1 MPSPLSFNST
11 EDIRKKLLVKN
22 LPPFNSDGF
31 SPTTNPGQS
40 ELKLTNFSVV
50 DSAEVED
57 IGDKEEV
64 RLYLNNIY
72 GPPGGYD
79 DRYTVEDVQ
88 TIVTNRDTYYK
99 FVSSTYNSADI
110 LLKKDPQGDNG
121 SLTQDS
127 VMIQLAA
134 KSLKDEFQ
142 YRVDEEIRQETLGRA
157 NFLNALK
164 DPFIAADILTGRQE
178 LIEPDWTISSPTNV
192 IAKGLDFISRI
203 TGVYVPFSW
212 IPGDYFEGKR
222 SYLNTGVNIVSNLL
236 GFRDLLPEKKNGSDI
251 FLNNTGRG
259 QTSQLFKSLEYNRFR
274 PDYKLNFITDPN
286 FFAPGPN
293 YYIGSRTQD
302 INDIVGP
309 NNELPV
315 DEFGKRI
322 PTAVRGY
329 GEIGD
334 LYEGEQ
340 KFSFGLNTVEP
351 GDSPDIQG
359 GFTWV
364 SPKSSRAAGKT
375 VGPGGKVE
383 GSDAGFP
390 PISSQFSKS
399 SSQRYSL
406 TKGSILDD
414 TQRLVDS
421 ADGLQGQARLGHVGT
436 AINQVSKVFYDGT
449 REITKGSRVRRYVN
463 ENGAEVGKEYCR
475 VFTKDSPYYTMAD
488 LQKSE
493 GNIRKFKN
501 SVLDSTY
508 NLNIAPVEGSN
519 ILDGQ
524 ATKYML
530 SLENLA
536 WRTSNMTQDLPNCEK
551 GPNGGR
557 VMWFP
562 PYDLRVDESV
572 TANWTTN
579 DFLGR
584 PEPIYTYSNT
594 QRQGSLSFK
603 IIVDHPSVLNTLVDK
618 ELKNVTPDSEVTK
631 IVDSFFSGCK
641 TLDIYELARKY
652 GQLSFNDIY
661 EVVTK
666 TNDPEIFREYEREI
680 PKENPEPDNTTDDTP
695 QKPQLGQFEGVS
707 LYFDNDKPDSNSTS
721 TTSSVNYNTSYSAY
735 IGQKSNYLTQADSI
749 GEKSQVETFFDTEIE
764 PNKGKLDD
772 LINQLVDAATNKF
785 GVNIELTGSA
795 SSPNS
800 AEYNVNL
807 SKRRVDSVKKQ
818 ILEDPRIKKV
828 NEKGYIGIT
837 TSALGESTS
846 INGVDCSQNITN
858 PTAKIYSVGAMGCR
872 RTVIKA
878 INVTVPPT
886 PEGEQTQTDTETVKE
901 TGVNSENVKVI
912 EKGTGSPRRN
922 DEVRLREGITKKV
935 LRRLLTECDY
945 FQSITDDTSF
955 LYEGIKEKIKY
966 FNPTFHSMTPEG
978 LNSRLTFL
986 QQCMRPGET
995 IPTIGPDGKPLENNA
1010 LNTSFGS
1017 PPICVLRVGDFFH
1030 TKIAIN
1036 QMSVRY
1042 EPLVLDLNPE
1052 GIGVQPMMADVSLSF
1067 YFIGGHGLKEPVAR
1081 LQNALSFN
1089 YYANTEMYDER
1100 SVATED
1106 TSEIDRETIEALGGD
1121 VAFSIDD
1128 ISNEDNKDGG
1138 STIGEITSKV
1148 IENTGTTVT
1157 GTISYKS
1164 IMDDLVSKYETYRDS
1179 VGPTLQSVSENYGEI
1194 GLRLFTKDRKYTDGE
1209 LVSLSTKLYGKSED
1223 LTTKLSYQ
1231 FNESLKD
1238 VDNDNHPLQ
1247 YASLT
1252 ETFKSGNGFKNK
1264 DVKKYDKKLKEIITR
1279 VQNGYESDMVTKL
1292 QELTSKETEL
1302 IRVMDKMNVILENID
1317 GFIQSDGTIIYD
1329 ISGTTGVY
1337 DNTYANTYDELEGD
1351 LTIISSKLN
1360 ELNDLTEDQVYTV
1373 NGNTFGIL
1381 ATENSNTVY
1390 QKDLSMTVMVSDVKD
1405 EYGKRFYLTFYKYIL
1420 DNSTGLIEELTKFV
1434 NENNFTDSDKW
1445 IKSFTFTINQW
1456 VKDFG
1461 IAKTQIKNLFDT
1473 YDSTLKSTSEFMDLP
1488 YTKGKVREFNFSNDP
1503 AATAQ
1508 EKQLIEKL
1516 YTGNNEGDPN
1526 KWNNKVKLQ

>member
-212 IPGDYFEGKR
+212 IPGDYFEGRR

-329 GEIGD
+329 GEIGN

-364 SPKSSRAAGKT
+364 SPKSSSAAGKT
-375 VGPGGKVE
+375 VGPGGNVE

-562 PYDLRVDESV
+562 PYDLRVDENV
-572 TANWTTN
+572 TANWITN

-707 LYFDNDKPDSNSTS
+707 LYFDNDKPDSKSTS

-800 AEYNVNL
+800 KEYNINL

-846 INGVDCSQNITN
+846 INGVDCSQNITD

-872 RTVIKA
+872 RTVIKS

-901 TGVNSENVKVI
+901 NSVNSENVKVI
-912 EKGTGSPRRN
+912 ERGTGSPRRN

-1106 TSEIDRETIEALGGD
+1106 TSEIDRETIEALGAD

-1128 ISNEDNKDGG
+1128 ISGEDNRDGG
-1138 STIGEITSKV
+1138 TTIGEVTSKV
-1148 IENTGTTVT
+1148 IENSGQTVT
-1157 GTISYKS
+1157 GTIKYQQN
-1164 IMDDLVSKYETYRDS
+1164 MDDLVSNTKEYGDALIK
-1179 VGPTLQSVSENYGEI
+1179 TLEDVNEEFGQS
-1194 GLRLFTKDRKYTDGE
+1194 GLFMFTKDRKYVKGSMKTTANQTD
-1209 LVSLSTKLYGKSED
+1209 LYGKSEN
-1223 LTTKLSYQ
+1223 LQTKIDGL
-1231 FNESLKD
+1231 FTD
-1238 VDNDNHPLQ
+1238 
-1247 YASLT
+1247 
-1252 ETFKSGNGFKNK
+1252 
-1264 DVKKYDKKLKEIITR
+1264 I
-1279 VQNGYESDMVTKL
+1279 ESDINNENCPLLIDDTGTEFSDITSFKKSEVRKYKRKVKELLSSYKSNFGLRMSDLQRDLVDVEQKL
-1292 QELTSKETEL
+1292 
-1302 IRVMDKMNVILENID
+1302 IFNIDRLNYVYSLND
-1317 GFIQSDGTIIYD
+1317 GFIQPSGQVVIYSISATTNVYDTNGPATDTHEELENDMDIISAALNGTLLNLENRNL
-1329 ISGTTGVY
+1329 ISGDY
-1337 DNTYANTYDELEGD
+1337 NDSWDFDLENTSIASDSEIRL
-1351 LTIISSKLN
+1351 
-1360 ELNDLTEDQVYTV
+1360 YTV
-1373 NGNTFGIL
+1373 I
-1381 ATENSNTVY
+1381 
-1390 QKDLSMTVMVSDVKD
+1390 QKDVL
-1405 EYGKRFYLTFYKYIL
+1405 
-1420 DNSTGLIEELTKFV
+1420 
-1434 NENNFTDSDKW
+1434 NENNIKNEILTW
-1445 IKSFTFTINQW
+1445 IDEQSFVNPITWKNKINQIF
-1456 VKDFG
+1456 VTLQSKYETQKTAMGVQFTNYKDSAIIG
-1461 IAKTQIKNLFDT
+1461 NT
-1473 YDSTLKSTSEFMDLP
+1473 YEP
-1488 YTKGKVREFNFSNDP
+1488 YTLGKIREFNFSESP
-1503 AATAQ
+1503 TQSQAQ
-1508 EKQLIEKL
+1508 VDGLRNL
-1516 YTGNNEGDPN
+1516 YSGVNSTGD
-1526 KWNNKVKLQ
+1526 KWNYKVKLQ

>member
-212 IPGDYFEGKR
+212 IPGDYFEGRR

-329 GEIGD
+329 GEIGN

-364 SPKSSRAAGKT
+364 SPKSSSAAGKT
-375 VGPGGKVE
+375 VGPGGNVE

-562 PYDLRVDESV
+562 PYDLRVDENV
-572 TANWTTN
+572 TANWITN

-785 GVNIELTGSA
+785 GVTIELIGSA

-800 AEYNVNL
+800 KEYNVNL

-846 INGVDCSQNITN
+846 INGVDCSQNITDE
-858 PTAKIYSVGAMGCR
+858 TAKIYSVGAMGCR
-872 RTVIKA
+872 RTVIKS

-901 TGVNSENVKVI
+901 NSVNSENVKVI
-912 EKGTGSPRRN
+912 ERGTGSPRRN

-1106 TSEIDRETIEALGGD
+1106 TSEIDRETIEALGSD

-1128 ISNEDNKDGG
+1128 ISGEDNRDGG
-1138 STIGEITSKV
+1138 TTIGEVTSKV
-1148 IENTGTTVT
+1148 IENSGQTVT
-1157 GTISYKS
+1157 GTIKYQKN
-1164 IMDDLVSKYETYRDS
+1164 MDDLVTNTKEYGDALIK
-1179 VGPTLQSVSENYGEI
+1179 TLEDVNEEFGQA
-1194 GLRLFTKDRKYTDGE
+1194 GLFMFTKDRKYIKGSMKTTANQTD
-1209 LVSLSTKLYGKSED
+1209 LYGKSENLQTKIDGLFTDIQSDINNENCPLLIDDTGTEFSDITSFKKSEVRKYKRKVKELLSSYKSNFGLRMSD
-1223 LTTKLSYQ
+1223 LQRDLVDVEQ
-1231 FNESLKD
+1231 RLIFNIDRLNYVYSL
-1238 VDNDNHPLQ
+1238 N
-1247 YASLT
+1247 
-1252 ETFKSGNGFKNK
+1252 
-1264 DVKKYDKKLKEIITR
+1264 
-1279 VQNGYESDMVTKL
+1279 
-1292 QELTSKETEL
+1292 
-1302 IRVMDKMNVILENID
+1302 D
-1317 GFIQSDGTIIYD
+1317 GFIQPSGQVVIYS
-1329 ISGTTGVY
+1329 ISATTNVY
-1337 DNTYANTYDELEGD
+1337 DTNGSATDTHEELENDMDIISANLNGTLLDLENRNLISDDYSDSWDFSMEQTLFANSAQKRLYTVIQKDVLSENKIKTELLKWVDTQSFKSPQIWKDTINEIFDDLEVIYLGQQTAMTFKFSTYRDGAIIGNTYE
-1351 LTIISSKLN
+1351 
-1360 ELNDLTEDQVYTV
+1360 
-1373 NGNTFGIL
+1373 
-1381 ATENSNTVY
+1381 
-1390 QKDLSMTVMVSDVKD
+1390 
-1405 EYGKRFYLTFYKYIL
+1405 
-1420 DNSTGLIEELTKFV
+1420 
-1434 NENNFTDSDKW
+1434 
-1445 IKSFTFTINQW
+1445 
-1456 VKDFG
+1456 
-1461 IAKTQIKNLFDT
+1461 
-1473 YDSTLKSTSEFMDLP
+1473 P
-1488 YTKGKVREFNFSNDP
+1488 YTLGKIREFNFSESP
-1503 AATAQ
+1503 TQSQAQ
-1508 EKQLIEKL
+1508 VDGLRNL
-1516 YTGNNEGDPN
+1516 YSGVNSTGD